1 MTDTFTPPTTPA
13 VATTTLPQS
22 PRSRLRTSWL
32 MLAAAMFLL
41 TAIVVWW
48 GLSAASDRTQAL
60 VTTVDVSAGEILT
73 EDMIGTSSVSLDDGF
88 GRVYTES
95 QLDAIVGTV
104 AAVDLTAGDLL
115 GPSLLASEP
124 ATLDGERLV
133 GVVLRAGRY
142 PVEIQQGDRGL
153 AVRTLQQTDLDGR
166 PDTAP
171 ARVVSVSISQ
181 TDEASVSLAIP
192 SGEAAAVASWAGRDE
207 LVLVIEPIGADA
219 GDDAE
224 ADAADN
230 ADDDADD
237 DAEEDDVEAQAEDDD
252 S

>member
-1 MTDTFTPPTTPA
+1 MTDTFTPPTTA
-13 VATTTLPQS
+13 AATTTS
-22 PRSRLRTSWL
+22 PRTRLRTSWL

-48 GLSAASDRTQAL
+48 GISTASDRTQAL
-60 VTTVDVSAGEILT
+60 VVTVDVPAGEVLT
-73 EDMIGTSSVSLDDGF
+73 ADMIGTTSVSLDDGF

-95 QLDAIVGTV
+95 QFDAIVGTV
-104 AAVDLTAGDLL
+104 AAVDLSAGDLL

-142 PVEIQQGDRGL
+142 PVEIQRGDAGL
-153 AVRTLQQTDLDGR
+153 AVRTLQQSDVDGQ

-192 SGEAAAVASWAGRDE
+192 FDRAAAVASWAGRDE
-207 LVLVIEPIGADA
+207 LVLVIEPLGADSSGADA
-219 GDDAE
+219 GAG
-224 ADAADN
+224 ASLAGP
-230 ADDDADD
+230 
-237 DAEEDDVEAQAEDDD
+237 QDDD